1 MSAQSLGMS
10 GGLAVGLLLPSFDAG
25 AGSQRFPRSLT
36 SFMCAGTID
45 ALRIEHRKEGTM
57 HLALSRGA
65 GYSCAALA
73 VAGFVVSGCAA
84 RSKAVTLQPLT
95 ADMSHYKTVVISV
108 ESRVPGDVTKE
119 KADLEGLTV
128 SRVKALNRFSSVQ
141 LKTGDMPPTP
151 ETLVVNVGIT
161 HLKKVG
167 GTKRFMLGA
176 AAGRAS
182 MTTEITLV
190 DATGKT
196 LGSYTVIGQSGGSG
210 LAGGTSEAVTKT
222 AEAVAGLLGGG
233 AAR

>member
-1 MSAQSLGMS
+1 
-10 GGLAVGLLLPSFDAG
+10 
-25 AGSQRFPRSLT
+25 
-36 SFMCAGTID
+36 
-45 ALRIEHRKEGTM
+45 M
-57 HLALSRGA
+57 HLALSRGV

-73 VAGFVVSGCAA
+73 AAGFVVSGCAA

-95 ADMSHYKTVVISV
+95 ADMSHYKKVVIAV

-119 KADLEGLTV
+119 KSELEVLTV

-141 LKTGDMPPTP
+141 LKAGDMGPTA

-190 DATGKT
+190 DSSTGKT
-196 LGSYTVIGQSGGSG
+196 LGSYTVTGQSGGSG

-233 AAR
+233 AVR